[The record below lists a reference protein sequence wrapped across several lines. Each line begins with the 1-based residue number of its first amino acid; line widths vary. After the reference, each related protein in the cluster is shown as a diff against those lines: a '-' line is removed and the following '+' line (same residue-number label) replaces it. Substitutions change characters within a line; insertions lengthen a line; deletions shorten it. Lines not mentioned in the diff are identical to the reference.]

1 MSKAPSTAFLKQQSS
16 RKRPQLGWS
25 IALSFASGLLLIT
38 QMGLIAHCVNAVL
51 TQDAGLSDVALPL
64 ALLPLL
70 FLGRAGLTY
79 VSERLALYAAIDLK
93 HALRGELLAKLIAK
107 GPILR
112 RDGEDAVGDQVT
124 MLTEGIDAL
133 EGYFA
138 RYMPAMVMTVLLPLA
153 ILAVTLP
160 LDWLS
165 AVVML
170 VTAPLI
176 PVFMILIGKGTEALN
191 QRQWR
196 KLARL
201 SAHFLDMIQGL
212 TTLKLFNASRR
223 EAETVSRMAE
233 DYRRTTMS
241 VLRVA
246 FLSSLVLEFFA
257 TVAIAL
263 IAVFIGFRLL
273 YGEMS
278 FFSGLY
284 VLLLA
289 PDFYLP
295 LRQMGTHYHARL
307 EAIGAAEKMAD
318 LFAPKEQGEE
328 EEETGG
334 KTSQIAPFSLPS
346 SDAAQAV
353 SITFEEVGYRYPDGS
368 LALKDISFTLPAGA
382 SLALVGPSGAGKSTI
397 IDLLLGLIR
406 PSEGRILINGVDLA
420 ALPIEEWRAQLAYM
434 PQRPT
439 LFADTIADAIRY
451 GVPDAPPDAVTAAA
465 SAANAH
471 DFITALPG
479 GYAHRLK
486 EKGSDLSGGQI
497 QRIAIARALLRK
509 APLVLLDE
517 PSAHLDRESEE
528 TVQQALNALTAKA
541 TAITIAHRLHTI
553 REANEILVMD
563 HGAITERG
571 SHTTLLA
578 KGGLYARLAR
588 AQFSM
593 MEARDD

>member
-1 MSKAPSTAFLKQQSS
+1 
-16 RKRPQLGWS
+16 
-25 IALSFASGLLLIT
+25 
-38 QMGLIAHCVNAVL
+38 
-51 TQDAGLSDVALPL
+51 
-64 ALLPLL
+64 
-70 FLGRAGLTY
+70 
-79 VSERLALYAAIDLK
+79 
-93 HALRGELLAKLIAK
+93 
-107 GPILR
+107 
-112 RDGEDAVGDQVT
+112 
-124 MLTEGIDAL
+124 
-133 EGYFA
+133 
-138 RYMPAMVMTVLLPLA
+138 
-153 ILAVTLP
+153 
-160 LDWLS
+160 
-165 AVVML
+165 ML

-318 LFAPKEQGEE
+318 LFAPKEAGEE
-328 EEETGG
+328 EEEEEAGG
-334 KTSQIAPFSLPS
+334 KTNQIAPVPLPS

-406 PSEGRILINGVDLA
+406 PSEGRILIN
-420 ALPIEEWRAQLAYM
+420 WR
-434 PQRPT
+434 RPCRT
-439 LFADTIADAIRY
+439 AD
-451 GVPDAPPDAVTAAA
+451 
-465 SAANAH
+465 
-471 DFITALPG
+471 
-479 GYAHRLK
+479 
-486 EKGSDLSGGQI
+486 
-497 QRIAIARALLRK
+497 
-509 APLVLLDE
+509 
-517 PSAHLDRESEE
+517 
-528 TVQQALNALTAKA
+528 
-541 TAITIAHRLHTI
+541 
-553 REANEILVMD
+553 
-563 HGAITERG
+563 
-571 SHTTLLA
+571 
-578 KGGLYARLAR
+578 
-588 AQFSM
+588 
-593 MEARDD
+593 